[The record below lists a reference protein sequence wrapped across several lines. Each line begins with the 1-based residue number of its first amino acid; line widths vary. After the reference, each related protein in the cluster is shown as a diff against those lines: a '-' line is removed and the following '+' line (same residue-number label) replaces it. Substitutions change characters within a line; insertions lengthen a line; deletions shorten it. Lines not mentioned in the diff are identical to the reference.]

1 MKITVFKNG
10 KGLIHG
16 PDPKRIA
23 SDRAGILHVG
33 KTEIEVTSDGNAV
46 MPMLFYGA
54 TGEFAASFTEESGA
68 QYDLGNVIV
77 RGGWIR
83 PPSPEA
89 VELMELR
96 VRADEA
102 EARLEALEGLF
113 DTNALNFII

>member
-1 MKITVFKNG
+1 MKITLFKNK

-16 PDPKRIA
+16 TDPRRI
-23 SDRAGILHVG
+23 SCDRAGILHVG
-33 KTEIEVTSDGNAV
+33 KTQIEVTSDGNAV

-54 TGEFAASFTEESGA
+54 TGEFAASFADENGET
-68 QYDLGNVIV
+68 YDLGNAVV
-77 RGGWIR
+77 HAGWIR

-102 EARLEALEGLF
+102 EDRLEMLEGLF

>member
-1 MKITVFKNG
+1 MKITLFKNG

-16 PDPKRIA
+16 ADPKRIA
-23 SDRAGILHVG
+23 CERDGILKIG

-54 TGEFAASFTEESGA
+54 TGEFAASFTAESGA
-68 QYDLGNVIV
+68 QYDLGGVTV
-77 RGGWIR
+77 CSGWIR

-96 VRADEA
+96 VRADET
-102 EARLEALEGLF
+102 ETRLEALEGLF